1 MGSGEL
7 TFFPGRYSD
16 AGRSGHKAAF
26 AKLLLTAA
34 VLLVLTVPAPAELLE
49 PAWSAP
55 VRSPVV
61 SSALV
66 VGPDSTEV
74 LWLLGA
80 DGRLAS
86 VSLNDTLRDQGPAPA
101 GIRWLS
107 GGGDSLFLF
116 GRDRLLVRG
125 YSGPGRATSFQPGVE
140 PDSVWWAGS
149 TGGVHRFILWTRGLP
164 LIVTAATTGAKP
176 RRMPPV
182 FAPSWATVDSSGRSS
197 EARLL
202 GADEAGVFALRLDGI
217 RMVRAD
223 WRERTATGPVPGR
236 PPQQI
241 LALYDTNGDDENELV
256 VLTNP
261 VGQAGESGQVLFDT
275 VRCLNART
283 MEQVWAL
290 EAGSAGQAGLVA
302 VAGFRDGLYC
312 VGQDGAG
319 SFVIRVDAAG
329 RRREAARLVPLE
341 RGMATGLLLLGRRPV
356 VLLRLTDS
364 DALHVFSPML
374 QGPAE
379 APGYSGCRIL
389 KYWPLKLNHDTFPD
403 LAVLRTSVDAGMRL
417 DLFLNGMGALEAELA
432 AALAE
437 LKAAAGRR
445 NDVYAAARA
454 ARRAQ
459 LLRAEL
465 DPAGVMTELEL
476 RARQRARRRETLTF
490 LAGAVLAVL
499 GAALIVLGA
508 VGWTR
513 LRQRRQRRLV
523 EQAPLPVRAGLAVGL
538 VGMDHNFV
546 SKGNTAGAFE
556 RLQELRSRY
565 GLEHDAGLQQ
575 LTVAYQPHY
584 VALIDR
590 LINHTPTLRLVEA
603 IERAARSAVGP
614 RPLTVGETSR
624 YAYQNA
630 IHREGFRI
638 VLLRN
643 REFPDALRRMRLL
656 ASPRLEAIVEHV
668 VVDHFRYAR
677 GFAEIVIDYTVNT
690 HWNRKAFIQFISD
703 SDRTVDFRHRAGH
716 LVSELDELA
725 TLLPGVLDVPPSDY
739 EPAEPGE
746 KLWLRITDLVAV
758 LEDTLARLN
767 ESGQGGQ

>member
-7 TFFPGRYSD
+7 TFFPGRHSD

-26 AKLLLTAA
+26 AKPLLTAA
-34 VLLVLTVPAPAELLE
+34 VLLVLTVPAPAGLLE

-61 SSALV
+61 SSAV
-66 VGPDSTEV
+66 IVGPDSTEV

-86 VSLNDTLRDQGPAPA
+86 VSLNDTLRDEGPAPA

-116 GRDRLLVRG
+116 GRDRLMVRG
-125 YSGPGRATSFQPGVE
+125 YSGPGRSTPFQPGVE

-149 TGGVHRFILWTRGLP
+149 ADGVHRFVLWARGLP
-164 LIVTAATTGAKP
+164 LMVTTAAPGAKP
-176 RRMPPV
+176 PPPI
-182 FAPSWATVDSSGRSS
+182 FAPRWATVDSSAS

-223 WRERTATGPVPGR
+223 WRERTAAGPEPVR
-236 PPQQI
+236 SPQQL
-241 LALYDTNGDDENELV
+241 LALFDIDSDDESELV

-261 VGQAGESGQVLFDT
+261 VGRAGESGLVLFDT

-312 VGQDGAG
+312 VGQDSAG

-329 RRREAARLVPLE
+329 RRREAARLVPRE
-341 RGMATGLLLLGRRPV
+341 RGMATGLLLLGQRPV
-356 VLLRLTDS
+356 VMLRLTDS
-364 DALHVFSPML
+364 DALHVFSPIL

-389 KYWPLKLNHDTFPD
+389 KYWPLNLNRDTFPD

-432 AALAE
+432 AVLAE

-490 LAGAVLAVL
+490 IAGGTLTVL
-499 GAALIVLGA
+499 GAALMVLGA

-513 LRQRRQRRLV
+513 LRRRRQRRLV
-523 EQAPLPVRAGLAVGL
+523 EQAPLRVRAGLAVGL

-575 LTVAYQPHY
+575 LTVDYQPHY

-614 RPLTVGETSR
+614 RPLTVGEISR
-624 YAYQNA
+624 YAYQGA

-643 REFPDALRRMRLL
+643 REFPDALQRMRLL
-656 ASPRLEAIVEHV
+656 ASPRLEAILEHV

-677 GFAEIVIDYTVNT
+677 SFAEIVIDYTVNT

-703 SDRTVDFRHRAGH
+703 SDRTVDFRHRTGH

-725 TLLPGVLDVPPSDY
+725 TLLPGVLDVPASDY

-758 LEDTLARLN
+758 LEDTLTRLN
-767 ESGQGGQ
+767 ESGQEGR